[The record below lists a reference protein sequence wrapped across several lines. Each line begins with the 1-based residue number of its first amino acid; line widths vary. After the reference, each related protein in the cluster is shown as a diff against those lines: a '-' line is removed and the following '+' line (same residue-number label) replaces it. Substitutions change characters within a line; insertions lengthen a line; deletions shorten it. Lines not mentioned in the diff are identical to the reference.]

1 MSEQNSSQKSE
12 TRKRIL
18 MIATGGTIASKRSDD
33 GLKPLIT
40 SEELLGYVPD
50 VTRFCQVDAL
60 QVLNIDSTNVQ
71 PKDWLLISKTIEKH
85 YEQYDG
91 FVICHGTDTM
101 AYTAA
106 ALSYL
111 VQNSAKPVVITGA
124 QKPIDLEIT
133 DAKTNL
139 TDSLRYASCDRAHGV
154 NIVFDGKVIA
164 GTRGKKERTKSYNAF
179 SSINFPYIASIQ
191 DGHIIFYLDDK
202 DLLKEPV
209 RFYHD
214 LDPKVALLK
223 LIPSMDAGV
232 LDYMAEHYDAVIIE
246 SFGVGGLPSRE
257 TGDFHTAIERWVS
270 AGKTVVMTT
279 QVTNEGS
286 NMSIYEI
293 GKSIKKEFGLLEA
306 YDMTLE
312 ATVTKLMWILAQ
324 TKDPV
329 EIRELLY
336 RTVNRDILFTSKW

>member
-1 MSEQNSSQKSE
+1 MNKPK
-12 TRKRIL
+12 KRIL
-18 MIATGGTIASKRSDD
+18 MIATGGTIASKRSDS

-40 SEELLGYVPD
+40 SDELLGYVPD
-50 VTRFCQVDAL
+50 VTQFCHVDTI
-60 QVLNIDSTNVQ
+60 QVLNIDSTNMQ
-71 PKDWLLISKTIEKH
+71 PQHWLLIASTVESH
-85 YEQYDG
+85 YDAYDG

-111 VQNSAKPVVITGA
+111 IQDSAKPIVITGS

-139 TDSLRYASCDRAHGV
+139 SDSLRFASCDKAYGV
-154 NIVFDGKVIA
+154 TIVFDGKVIA

-179 SSINFPYIASIQ
+179 SSINFPYIAAIQ

-202 DLLKEPV
+202 NQLTQPV
-209 RFYHD
+209 RFWHE
-214 LDPKVALLK
+214 LNSRVALLK

-232 LDYMAEHYDAVIIE
+232 LDYMAQHYDAVIIE
-246 SFGVGGLPSRE
+246 SFGVGGIPTHES
-257 TGDFHTAIERWVS
+257 GDFHKAIERWVS
-270 AGKTVVMTT
+270 AGKVVVMTT

-286 NMSIYEI
+286 NMSVYEI
-293 GKSIKKEFGLLEA
+293 GHTIKQEFGLLEA

-312 ATVTKLMWILAQ
+312 ATVTKLMWILGQ
-324 TKDPV
+324 THDPEKV
-329 EIRELLY
+329 RELFC
-336 RTVNRDILFTSKW
+336 RTINRDMLFTTKL

>member
-1 MSEQNSSQKSE
+1 M
-12 TRKRIL
+12 KRIL

-50 VTRFCQVDAL
+50 AKEFCHADAI
-60 QVLNIDSTNVQ
+60 QVLNIDSTNMQ
-71 PKDWLLISKTIEKH
+71 PKHWLMIADTIEKH
-85 YEQYDG
+85 YEAYDG

-111 VQNSAKPVVITGA
+111 IQNSSKPVVITGA

-139 TDSLRYASCDRAHGV
+139 LDSLRFACCDKAYGV
-154 NIVFDGKVIA
+154 TIVFDGKVIA

-179 SSINFPYIASIQ
+179 SSINFPYIATIQ

-202 DLLKEPV
+202 VLLTGPV
-209 RFYHD
+209 RFYHN
-214 LDPKVALLK
+214 LDSRVALLK
-223 LIPSMDAGV
+223 LIPSLNSGV
-232 LDYMAEHYDAVIIE
+232 LDYLAEHYDVLIIE
-246 SFGVGGLPSRE
+246 SFGVGGLPSYDS
-257 TGDFHTAIERWVS
+257 GDFHSAIERWVT
-270 AGKTVVMTT
+270 AGKVVVMTT

-286 NMSIYEI
+286 NMSIYEV
-293 GKSIKKEFGLLEA
+293 GSTIKRQFGLLEA

-312 ATVTKLMWILAQ
+312 ATVTKLMWILGQ
-324 TKDPV
+324 TRDPR
-329 EIRELLY
+329 EIHRLFY
-336 RTVNRDILFTSKW
+336 QTVNRDMLFTPGW

>member
-1 MSEQNSSQKSE
+1 M
-12 TRKRIL
+12 KRIL

-50 VTRFCQVDAL
+50 AKEFCHADAI
-60 QVLNIDSTNVQ
+60 QVLNIDSTNMQ
-71 PKDWLLISKTIEKH
+71 PKHWLMIADTIEKH
-85 YEQYDG
+85 YEAYDG

-111 VQNSAKPVVITGA
+111 IQNSSKPVVITGA

-139 TDSLRYASCDRAHGV
+139 LDSLRFACCDKAYGV
-154 NIVFDGKVIA
+154 TIVFDGKVIA

-179 SSINFPYIASIQ
+179 SSINFPYIATIQ

-202 DLLKEPV
+202 VLLTGPV
-209 RFYHD
+209 RFYHN
-214 LDPKVALLK
+214 LDSRVALLK
-223 LIPSMDAGV
+223 LIPSLNSGV
-232 LDYMAEHYDAVIIE
+232 LDYLAEHYDVLIIE
-246 SFGVGGLPSRE
+246 SFGVGGLPSYDS
-257 TGDFHTAIERWVS
+257 GDFHSAIERWVT
-270 AGKTVVMTT
+270 AGKVVVMTT

-286 NMSIYEI
+286 NMSVYEV
-293 GKSIKKEFGLLEA
+293 GRNIKQEFGLLEA

-312 ATVTKLMWILAQ
+312 AVVTKTMWILGQ
-324 TKDPV
+324 TKDPAR
-329 EIRELLY
+329 IRRLLY
-336 RTVNRDILFTSKW
+336 ETINRDVLWYNQTTV

>member
-1 MSEQNSSQKSE
+1 MNTKK
-12 TRKRIL
+12 KRIL

-40 SEELLGYVPD
+40 SDELLGYVPD
-50 VTRFCQVDAL
+50 VTRFCHADAV
-60 QVLNIDSTNVQ
+60 QVLNIDSTNMQ
-71 PKDWLLISKTIEKH
+71 PKHWLLIAETIEKH
-85 YEQYDG
+85 YDAYDG
-91 FVICHGTDTM
+91 FVVCHGTDTM

-111 VQNSAKPVVITGA
+111 IQNSKKPIVITGA

-139 TDSLRYASCDRAHGV
+139 TDSLLFASCERAHDV
-154 NIVFDGKVIA
+154 NIVFDGKVVA
-164 GTRGKKERTKSYNAF
+164 GTRGKKDRTKSYNAF
-179 SSINFPYIASIQ
+179 SSINFPYIAAIQ

-202 DLLKEPV
+202 ELIREPV
-209 RFYHD
+209 RFYHG
-214 LDPKVALLK
+214 LDERVSLLK

-246 SFGVGGLPSRE
+246 SFGVGGIPSYE
-257 TGDFHTAIERWVS
+257 TDGFHRAIRDMVQK
-270 AGKTVVMTT
+270 GKFVVMAT

-286 NMSIYEI
+286 NMSVYEI
-293 GKSIKKEFGLLEA
+293 GKTIKKEFGLLEA

-324 TKDPV
+324 TKEPDEV
-329 EIRELLY
+329 RALLY
-336 RTVNRDILFTSKW
+336 RTVNRDTLFHSKW

>member
-1 MSEQNSSQKSE
+1 M
-12 TRKRIL
+12 KRIL

-50 VTRFCQVDAL
+50 AREFCHADAI
-60 QVLNIDSTNVQ
+60 QVLNIDSTNMQ
-71 PKDWLLISKTIEKH
+71 PKHWLMIAGTIEKH
-85 YEQYDG
+85 YEAYDG

-111 VQNSAKPVVITGA
+111 IQNSSKPVVITGA

-139 TDSLRYASCDRAHGV
+139 LDSLRFACCDKAYGV
-154 NIVFDGKVIA
+154 TIVFDGKVIA

-179 SSINFPYIASIQ
+179 SSINFPYIATIQ

-202 DLLKEPV
+202 ALLTGPV
-209 RFYHD
+209 RFYHN
-214 LDPKVALLK
+214 LDSRVALLK
-223 LIPSMDAGV
+223 LIPSLNSGV
-232 LDYMAEHYDAVIIE
+232 LDYLAEHYDVLIIE
-246 SFGVGGLPSRE
+246 SFGVGGLPSYDS
-257 TGDFHTAIERWVS
+257 GDFHSAIERWVT
-270 AGKTVVMTT
+270 AGKVVVMTT

-286 NMSIYEI
+286 NMSIYEV
-293 GKSIKKEFGLLEA
+293 GSTIKRQFGLLEA

-312 ATVTKLMWILAQ
+312 ATVTKLMWILGQ
-324 TKDPV
+324 TRDPR
-329 EIRELLY
+329 EIHRLFY
-336 RTVNRDILFTSKW
+336 QTVNRDMLFTPGW